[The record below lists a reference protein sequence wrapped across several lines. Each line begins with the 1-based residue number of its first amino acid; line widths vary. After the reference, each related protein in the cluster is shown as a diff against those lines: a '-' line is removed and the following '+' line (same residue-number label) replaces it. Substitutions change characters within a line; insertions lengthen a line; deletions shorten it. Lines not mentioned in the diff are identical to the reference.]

1 MLNFGKS
8 GIMLEHI
15 CFRKTLFFLSSNG
28 EEWRQQRRIL
38 SKALMSTVST
48 AQYVPVLDKVQY
60 IFNNFDS
67 ESTVSTAQYVP
78 VLDKVHYILNNFDSE
93 STVSTAQYVPILDKV
108 QYRDHTCFFMHY
120 RLPGPEDAV

>member
-1 MLNFGKS
+1 MLHSGKS
-8 GIMLEHI
+8 SIISEYI
-15 CFRKTLFFLSSNG
+15 CFSTTILFLSSNG

-78 VLDKVHYILNNFDSE
+78 VLDKVQYILNNFDGSRYPF
-93 STVSTAQYVPILDKV
+93 QWN
-108 QYRDHTCFFMHY
+108 
-120 RLPGPEDAV
+120 